1 MRDIFAQEAVETS
14 LSYAASGAAPPR
26 VFLRAAPGSGEAH
39 AAASLELA
47 ARPRTRRSGRVLEPR
62 RDCIQVK
69 VRLRR
74 RHRRCRKRQWPSC
87 RRESEAGGRTN
98 RSFCTRLRNRGGFRL
113 RVVSPPA
120 DGAADVRAAVCRTAD
135 DERERPYRRLPLAS
149 GASAAGRPRAAG
161 APARPSPRQSA
172 VKKEERKPPGSRA
185 REPGGLKTQPTPAP
199 PQPPVAAATPQ
210 HGPVQNGEKKSTG
223 R

>member
-47 ARPRTRRSGRVLEPR
+47 ARRRTRRSGRVLEPR

-149 GASAAGRPRAAG
+149 GASAAGRAG
-161 APARPSPRQSA
+161 AREAQAAPPDPGHSGARRPPR
-172 VKKEERKPPGSRA
+172 PPGEDSS
-185 REPGGLKTQPTPAP
+185 GLKTQPTPAP